1 MAPPTTDEAMA
12 RGLDRPGADPA
23 QAEARGQGRALRNGL
38 RARTLIGLRWLAVV
52 GQTIVLLVAGLVLD
66 FKVPYAL
73 CFALIAL
80 AAWLN
85 VLLMIAAGGQRQVRD
100 SEATAQLAFDILQLT
115 AMLFLTGGGANPF
128 ALLLAAPTTLAAAT
142 LPARYALGLA
152 GLAVAM
158 TIALAFSPFPVPWG
172 PEMASQEPT
181 LLFMLVV
188 TTARVLGIIF
198 TAGYAWYAAA
208 ENVRMQLA
216 LDVTQRVLAR
226 EQRLSALGA
235 LAAAAAHELGT
246 PLATITVVAR
256 EMARGTTDPVIRE
269 DAELMIAQAQRCR
282 EILQRLG
289 ETPETGDAVHER
301 MSLLQFVQETIE
313 PHLSVGGVRVE
324 AVVTGGPG
332 VAPDIWRMPEVV
344 HAMTSIVENAVDF
357 AKAEVLVT
365 ARFDDRSVL
374 VEVRDD
380 GPGFSPEILAKLG
393 EPYITSRPGAE
404 GGRTGHVGMGLGFFI
419 AKTLLERTGA
429 VVDFRNGRQV
439 GAVVAAR
446 WPRAV
451 VEAPNLAET
460 LRGA

>member
-1 MAPPTTDEAMA
+1 MA
-12 RGLDRPGADPA
+12 RGLDRPGTDPA
-23 QAEARGQGRALRNGL
+23 QAEARGGQGRALRNGL

-66 FKVPYAL
+66 FKVPFAL

-100 SEATAQLAFDILQLT
+100 SEATAQLAFDILQMT

-128 ALLLAAPTTLAAAT
+128 ALLLAAPATLAAAT

-181 LLFMLVV
+181 LLFMVVV

-256 EMARGTTDPVIRE
+256 EMARGTTDPVTRE

-332 VAPDIWRMPEVV
+332 AAPDIWRMPEVV

-357 AKAEVLVT
+357 AKSEVLVT

-429 VVDFRNGRQV
+429 VVDFRNGRQL